1 MKKCL
6 LLTLLFAVAP
16 ALQAEPTCKTI
27 SGDANDKVCIEVKA
41 SDLQCNQSSS
51 TKFLSSC
58 IATISYQAST
68 DLAETNIDLSVGCD
82 VELNYL
88 KSVMGIRDTDKQRA
102 KQAITLAANG
112 NEQFEMP
119 VTFNFATQTEAS
131 NPEIKAVN
139 CRIDTSQ

>member
-6 LLTLLFAVAP
+6 LLTLLFAVAT
-16 ALQAEPTCKTI
+16 ALQAEPTCKAI
-27 SGDANDKVCIEVKA
+27 SGDADNKACIEVKA
-41 SDLQCNQSSS
+41 SFLQCNESSS

-58 IATISYQAST
+58 IATIRYQAST
-68 DLAETNIDLSVGCD
+68 DLTDSNIDLSVGCD

-88 KSVMGIRDTDKQRA
+88 KSVMGIRDTNLQHA

-119 VTFNFATQTEAS
+119 MIFNFATQTEAS
-131 NPEIKAVN
+131 NAAIKAVN